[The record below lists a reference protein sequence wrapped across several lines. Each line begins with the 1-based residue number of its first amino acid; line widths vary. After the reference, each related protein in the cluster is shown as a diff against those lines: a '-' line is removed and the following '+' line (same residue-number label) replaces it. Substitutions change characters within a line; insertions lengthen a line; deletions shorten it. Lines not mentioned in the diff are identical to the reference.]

1 MKLIKQMFSHFN
13 FFQRCSSRRKEALTE
28 FTIFDLRFTNHST
41 IHADR
46 ENRISQI
53 ENNEPRYLG
62 SCGIS
67 KLPRFLLAILFICL
81 AGCASQ
87 HQTAPLGNG
96 YEEVGHPTRASINQ
110 PEATRVSLQYRR
122 PDGRIIPIWPSL
134 YGVTEVVKGDVAIF
148 VGDKAYVSPDPNDP
162 RGTKPRLFA
171 VRSPA
176 LPLDITDEVLWRW
189 SKASGKDF
197 TKAVQLFS
205 MVTPAE
211 KNGWLELHLEFWTEE
226 KDWPDTSTLQLDWNQ
241 VSDIMRD
248 VKEKGVLRKDP
259 RWDTPYI
266 EK

>member
-1 MKLIKQMFSHFN
+1 MKLIKNPIIHFS
-13 FFQRCSSRRKEALTE
+13 
-28 FTIFDLRFTNHST
+28 
-41 IHADR
+41 
-46 ENRISQI
+46 
-53 ENNEPRYLG
+53 
-62 SCGIS
+62 
-67 KLPRFLLAILFICL
+67 LAILCAGL
-81 AGCASQ
+81 AGCM
-87 HQTAPLGNG
+87 TPNPVAPLGGG
-96 YEEVGHPTRASINQ
+96 YEEKNHPNRSTTTPAD
-110 PEATRVSLQYRR
+110 TRVSFQYRG
-122 PDGRIIPIWPSL
+122 PNGRTTLIWPSL
-134 YGVTEVVKGDVAIF
+134 YGVGEVVKGDVAIF
-148 VGDKAYVSPDPNDP
+148 VGDKAYVSPDPDDP

-189 SKASGKDF
+189 SKATGKDF
-197 TKAVQLFS
+197 VKAVQLFS
-205 MVTPAE
+205 MMTPEE

>member
-1 MKLIKQMFSHFN
+1 MKLIKNPIVHFS
-13 FFQRCSSRRKEALTE
+13 
-28 FTIFDLRFTNHST
+28 
-41 IHADR
+41 
-46 ENRISQI
+46 
-53 ENNEPRYLG
+53 
-62 SCGIS
+62 
-67 KLPRFLLAILFICL
+67 LAILCAGL
-81 AGCASQ
+81 AGCM
-87 HQTAPLGNG
+87 TPKPVAPLGGG
-96 YEEVGHPTRASINQ
+96 YEEIAHPNRSSTAPSD
-110 PEATRVSLQYRR
+110 TRVSFQYRA
-122 PDGRIIPIWPSL
+122 PNGKTTLIWSSL
-134 YGVTEVVKGDVAIF
+134 YGVGEVIKGDVAIF
-148 VGDKAYVSPDPNDP
+148 VGDKAYVSPDPNDT

-189 SKASGKDF
+189 SKATGKDF
-197 TKAVQLFS
+197 VKAVQLFS
-205 MVTPAE
+205 MMTPEE